1 MSVFPFSQALDVLT
15 TSSAKKTNLGSAMS
29 YARSKASSRMAL
41 SPGQESLMLGMQG
54 SLNLLTLSISH
65 SLQPVAQVTTSGKRE
80 QALQKLKTE
89 DDDLARPLKA
99 FIQSMIV
106 HDPGFI
112 DVYMWMEDKV
122 ERDEYVMLEY
132 TRSPFNTSA

>member
-1 MSVFPFSQALDVLT
+1 M
-15 TSSAKKTNLGSAMS
+15 NLGSAMS
-29 YARSKASSRMAL
+29 YARSKVSSHMAL